1 MSKLEELY
9 KLFKSGDIDASLNS
23 VEEILSNAPNNPDAL
38 HLGAMI
44 FNAKGEIQNAH
55 NYITKALQLS
65 PQNYEMFN
73 TLGNVFFQSKDI
85 RRARISYQTAID
97 LNVSYEAAL
106 KNLASLEIEDSRP
119 FVALDILKDAKKLS
133 PQNTLYD
140 YMIIR
145 CLRQSEQIEAAY
157 SYLEDMEVSKES
169 DGYLYQKS
177 QLLYELGKFDDAI
190 NVNSQLITSPDYS
203 KNAIMAIA
211 QIYHMTGQWDKCLAF
226 FDDLKIKY
234 GNNSNILLAIAHAYL
249 KSDDTKKA
257 LETIELDE
265 DNHKKNVEFISL
277 KGQIALKES
286 RFETAYQESLR
297 ALKLTP
303 GNINL
308 MSHLALAAIATKRH
322 EEALTLA
329 ENALL
334 KNPYDQFWIAIKA
347 TGGRLKGQD
356 YKYYYNYS
364 KFVKVYDLVPPIGFS
379 SIGHFNIA
387 LKGALDRLHGFSN
400 APLDQTLRIGTQTSP
415 NLIHLD
421 IPIIRSFFEMIN
433 DPIRD
438 YLKHIGQDIHH
449 PLLKRNSGDYR
460 LHSAWSVKLNKD
472 GHHVNHVHPE
482 GWISSSYYVDTPDI
496 SEDDPQKSG
505 WIQFGTPPVNVPE
518 LPAELTIAPKVGRL
532 VLFPSYIWH
541 GTIPSKSEKARMT
554 LPFDLI
560 PA

>member
-211 QIYHMTGQWDKCLAF
+211 QIYHMTGQ
-226 FDDLKIKY
+226 
-234 GNNSNILLAIAHAYL
+234 
-249 KSDDTKKA
+249 
-257 LETIELDE
+257 
-265 DNHKKNVEFISL
+265 
-277 KGQIALKES
+277 
-286 RFETAYQESLR
+286 
-297 ALKLTP
+297 
-303 GNINL
+303 
-308 MSHLALAAIATKRH
+308 
-322 EEALTLA
+322 
-329 ENALL
+329 
-334 KNPYDQFWIAIKA
+334 
-347 TGGRLKGQD
+347 GGRLKGQD

-400 APLDQTLRIGTQTSP
+400 TPLDQTLRIGTQTSP

-460 LHSAWSVKLNKD
+460 LHSAWSVKLNKY

-532 VLFPSYIWH
+532 VLFPSYMWH